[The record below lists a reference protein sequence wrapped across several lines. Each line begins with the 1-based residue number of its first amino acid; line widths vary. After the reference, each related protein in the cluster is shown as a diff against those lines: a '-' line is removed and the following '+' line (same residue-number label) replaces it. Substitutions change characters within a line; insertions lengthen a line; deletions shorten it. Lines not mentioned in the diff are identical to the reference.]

1 MSFDRYWHLLVLQV
15 TGKQVTF
22 NSILLIVWWLFSFS
36 VAASVLKHSHL
47 ELDGYRLEL
56 KEQQPELNLPIDRK
70 KLYVENIEPTT
81 TKDSL
86 SNYIEV
92 MTRMDVLILQ
102 FGTGDSKNAL
112 ATFQKEPG
120 NVIR

>member
-1 MSFDRYWHLLVLQV
+1 MLQV

-22 NSILLIVWWLFSFS
+22 NFILLIVWCLFSFT
-36 VAASVLKHSHL
+36 VAASVLKQSHL
-47 ELDGYRLEL
+47 KLDGYCLEL
-56 KEQQPELNLPIDRK
+56 KELQPELILPTDRK

-86 SNYIEV
+86 SNYMEV
-92 MTRMDVLILQ
+92 MTRMDVSDLQ

-112 ATFQKEPG
+112 VTFQKEPG
-120 NVIR
+120 NVKR